1 MPREMRKLFFDL
13 HELEIA
19 ALGHCRGEGN
29 ALPSGR
35 PGALTPGTGLAD
47 ALRRR

>member
-1 MPREMRKLFFDL
+1 MPRETRKLFIDS
-13 HELEIA
+13 HELEAA
-19 ALGHCRGEGN
+19 ALGHCRGEVI

-35 PGALTPGTGLAD
+35 PGAVTLGIGLAV